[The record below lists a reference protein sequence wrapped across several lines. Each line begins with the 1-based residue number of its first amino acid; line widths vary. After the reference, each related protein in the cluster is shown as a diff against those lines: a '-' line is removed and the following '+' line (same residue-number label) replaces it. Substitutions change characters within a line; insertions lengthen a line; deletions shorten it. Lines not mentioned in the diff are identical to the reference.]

1 MQYAMLHCSL
11 RRNDNAVSWLVSSPG
26 RIFSA
31 RNRSPEPSHKTDA
44 ECRAAIGTL
53 ARQPTTNSKIFGN
66 PLIIRDP
73 AGHRA
78 IRNLGQS
85 RESRIRE
92 VICGRSIPDIR
103 SPPQLWLM
111 GAGTG
116 LSQAHTAAEDRARE
130 QNPELVTE
138 THDHSA
144 LWYRKRIRFFPRRIL
159 ESQGRLGRH
168 SSGNPQLE

>member
-11 RRNDNAVSWLVSSPG
+11 TRNDNAVSWLVSSPG

-31 RNRSPEPSHKTDA
+31 RSRSPEPSHKTDA

-66 PLIIRDP
+66 PLIVRDP
-73 AGHRA
+73 EGHRA
-78 IRNLGQS
+78 IRNLGQP
-85 RESRIRE
+85 RESRIPE

-103 SPPQLWLM
+103 SHPAVAY

-116 LSQAHTAAEDRARE
+116 LSQAHTAAEDRAQE
-130 QNPELVTE
+130 QIQSL
-138 THDHSA
+138 
-144 LWYRKRIRFFPRRIL
+144 
-159 ESQGRLGRH
+159 
-168 SSGNPQLE
+168 